1 MEIKDIVVAE
11 EKLAEVRGGVQD
23 VTMANINAG
32 TNVNALGSL
41 SVGGRG
47 SVVDGDV
54 SVAQGIYAPSKQS
67 IVAPIHDEY
76 TEVARYSFDHSS
88 VYRSRFWS

>member
-11 EKLAEVRGGVQD
+11 EQLAEVRGGVND
-23 VTMANINAG
+23 VTLANVNLP

-54 SVAQGIYAPSKQS
+54 SVEQGIYAPSEQS
-67 IVAPIHDEY
+67 IFAPIHDEY
-76 TEVARYSFDHSS
+76 TKRTSFDFDYST
-88 VYRSRFWS
+88 VGRSWFRA

>member
-47 SVVDGDV
+47 SVVEGDV
-54 SVAQGIYAPSKQS
+54 AVSQDIYAPSVQS
-67 IVAPIHDEY
+67 IFAPIHDEY
-76 TEVARYSFDHSS
+76 TKRTSFDFDYSTVRGS
-88 VYRSRFWS
+88 WFRA